1 MNGVET
7 ADTVGF
13 QGLSQ
18 PGRVA
23 TASKYSTVGYPSL
36 YSTLYSVLSV
46 LPPSSLDSNYYYTQ

>member
-23 TASKYSTVGYPSL
+23 TASKYSTVPIIIQHIVQCSL
-36 YSTLYSVLSV
+36 LSV

>member
-23 TASKYSTVGYPSL
+23 TASKYSTVPIIIQHIVQCTVCASAVEPG
-36 YSTLYSVLSV
+36 
-46 LPPSSLDSNYYYTQ
+46 